1 MSKITKFKVQI
12 ISNENNRNQ
21 FIENNKIYQTNFTR
35 KNNRLKNNEK
45 KKKGKHCM
53 ENNFFKIIKSQVSV
67 KKSLHDNGQ
76 NFRKIT

>member
-45 KKKGKHCM
+45 KKGKHCM